1 MAAPL
6 LFHKVTSLPQ
16 LPDANAVYAVSSSYE
31 HAPFQM
37 YCTDQDRKIRRLDVP
52 TQKAENYFAHPGQMG
67 VGATQLAGPPDAFD
81 AETMTFFGSEPVLVN
96 IPRTTQRTASAP
108 GYMPRAQI
116 AIETQNGVEVLKLYT
131 GSDDPDEEWS
141 GYDGVQYVLPGDR
154 VVYLFDMSNASMD
167 QPLRMKVKGSGSIRR
182 FHLGDLDTGP
192 NYLPVD
198 EMHEARIYELEK
210 TVRQLKQVVGL
221 T

>member
-1 MAAPL
+1 MATPL

-31 HAPFQM
+31 HAPFHL
-37 YCTDQDRKIRRLDVP
+37 YCTDQDRKIRRLDVSVP
-52 TQKAENYFAHPGQMG
+52 KAENYFTYPEQMG
-67 VGATQLAGPPDAFD
+67 VGATQLAGPPEAFH

-167 QPLRMKVKGSGSIRR
+167 QPLRMKVKGGGSIRR
-182 FHLGDLDTGP
+182 FHLRDLDTGL
-192 NYLPVD
+192 NYLSVE

-210 TVRQLKQVVGL
+210 AVRQLKQKVGA
-221 T
+221 

>member
-6 LFHKVTSLPQ
+6 LFYKVTGLPQ
-16 LPDANAVYAVSSSYE
+16 SPEANAVYAVSSSYE
-31 HAPFQM
+31 HAPFHL
-37 YCTDQDRKIRRLDVP
+37 YCTDQDRKIRRLDVSVP
-52 TQKAENYFAHPGQMG
+52 KAENYFTYPEQMG
-67 VGATQLAGPPDAFD
+67 VGATQLAGPPEAFH

-167 QPLRMKVKGSGSIRR
+167 QPLRMKVKGGGSIRR
-182 FHLGDLDTGP
+182 FHLGDLDTGL
-192 NYLPVD
+192 NYLSVE

-210 TVRQLKQVVGL
+210 AVRQLKQKVGA
-221 T
+221 